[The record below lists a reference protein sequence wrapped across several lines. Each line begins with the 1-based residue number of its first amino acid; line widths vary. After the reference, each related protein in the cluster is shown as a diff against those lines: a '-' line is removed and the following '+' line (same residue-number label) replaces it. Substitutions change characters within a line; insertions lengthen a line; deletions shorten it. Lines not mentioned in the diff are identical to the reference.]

1 MITRARAHISAY
13 VICYNEEERIRKCL
27 ESLEWCDEIVVV
39 DSGSTDSSV
48 RICREFTDKIFF
60 NEWNGYGNQKNFA
73 LSKCSHSWVLN
84 LDADEVVSE
93 ELRKAIQSVLE
104 EPQSNAVDGYMLQR
118 VVFHLGH
125 WWTVGGWHPEYRLR
139 LAKRD
144 CVHWSNDPVHEKAI
158 LKGRKRKLPGSL
170 YHYTYRNLEDQLA
183 RINKYSTL
191 SAQQLAAEPAISSA
205 ALLTCLLTRPV
216 FRFIRFYILKFGFI
230 YGVAG
235 LVVAITDSYY
245 VFLKYAKLWEL
256 SREPA
261 AKTCK
266 IELRSESAP
275 LSVQISEKS

>member
-1 MITRARAHISAY
+1 MITRARAPISAY
-13 VICYNEEERIRKCL
+13 VICFNEEERIRKCL
-27 ESLEWCDEIVVV
+27 ESLAWCDEIIIV
-39 DSGSTDSSV
+39 DSGSIDSTV
-48 RICREFTDKIFF
+48 EICREFTDKIFF
-60 NEWNGYGNQKNFA
+60 NEWSGYGNQKNFA

-93 ELRKAIQSVLE
+93 ELKLAIQGVLE
-104 EPQSNAVDGYMLQR
+104 EPRAETADGYLLQR

-144 CVHWSNDPVHEKAI
+144 CVQWSNDPVHEKAI
-158 LKGRKRKLPGSL
+158 LSGRKRKLIGSL

-191 SAQQLAAEPAISSA
+191 SAQQLATEPAISPT
-205 ALLTCLLTRPV
+205 ALLTCLLTRPL
-216 FRFIRFYILKFGFI
+216 FRFIRFYFLKFGFV

-235 LVVAITDSYY
+235 LIVAITDSYY

-256 SREPA
+256 SQKAVSEES
-261 AKTCK
+261 KVKLLT
-266 IELRSESAP
+266 ESAP
-275 LSVQISEKS
+275 LGSHISEKS